1 MSKKTKIIGA
11 ALAVLALVVAGAV
24 GMVATASAAD
34 PTPTPTATVTT
45 PQADLLARVAEI
57 LGIDKQKVTDAFTQA
72 RQEMAQKA
80 LENAL
85 AKAVSEGRITQ
96 AEADQIKAWWGQ
108 KPEVL
113 NKGVFPGLGKFGFRG
128 GRMWGGHCLGA
139 GTVTQSATPSTT

>member
-1 MSKKTKIIGA
+1 MSKKAKILGA
-11 ALAVLALVVAGAV
+11 AVAVLALVIAGTV
-24 GMVATASAAD
+24 GMVTVASAEE
-34 PTPTPTATVTT
+34 PTPTPTAAATT

-57 LGIDKQKVTDAFTQA
+57 LGIDNQKVTDAFKQA

-85 AKAVSEGRITQ
+85 AKAVEEGRITQ

-113 NKGVFPGLGKFGFRG
+113 NKGVFPGLGRLGLRG
-128 GRMWGGHCLGA
+128 GRMCGGCFK
-139 GTVTQSATPSTT
+139 